1 MPPPPIIS
9 VHPDD
14 QLYTACAALVRT
26 HARRLPLI
34 DRDAQT
40 GKETI
45 VSVLTQYRVLKFLA
59 INVSAVRTAVNA
71 SETLTDR
78 HSPWQCRQE
87 CSKLTE
93 SIGTL
98 GIGTYLS
105 SFSPTG
111 EALDGASGSKDGQEG
126 GPAAT
131 PQPSR
136 RQRSRSFLP
145 HSRTG
150 ASTPTHSGLGSGGSS
165 AGNPTPTRPEEGLPL
180 EWDETLVP
188 GMSIPENGL
197 PSSSAYPASS
207 SAIDDAELGESSTP
221 QVHHLPSAHSG
232 SNASSAPPPDSP
244 QISDRFHPLA
254 TATLQ
259 TTVFDVV
266 HLFSDLGISAVPI
279 VDPETGQVINL
290 YEAVDVV
297 DLVRSNAYRD
307 LEITIED
314 ALARRGRDFPGVV
327 TCTPED
333 SLASIMAYIREK
345 RVHRFVI
352 VEGDEQS
359 PELGSEEE
367 QPAAD
372 TPPRPKKVPG
382 RLVGLLCLSDL
393 LK

>member
-1 MPPPPIIS
+1 M
-9 VHPDD
+9 
-14 QLYTACAALVRT
+14 
-26 HARRLPLI
+26 
-34 DRDAQT
+34 
-40 GKETI
+40 
-45 VSVLTQYRVLKFLA
+45 
-59 INVSAVRTAVNA
+59 
-71 SETLTDR
+71 
-78 HSPWQCRQE
+78 
-87 CSKLTE
+87 
-93 SIGTL
+93 
-98 GIGTYLS
+98 
-105 SFSPTG
+105 
-111 EALDGASGSKDGQEG
+111 
-126 GPAAT
+126 
-131 PQPSR
+131 
-136 RQRSRSFLP
+136 
-145 HSRTG
+145 
-150 ASTPTHSGLGSGGSS
+150 GSS
-165 AGNPTPTRPEEGLPL
+165 GAGNPLGSQFGSARPEEGLPSEL
-180 EWDETLVP
+180 DETLAP
-188 GMSIPENGL
+188 GMSILENGL

-207 SAIDDAELGESSTP
+207 SAVDDAELGESSTP
-221 QVHHLPSAHSG
+221 QVHHHLPSAHSG

-244 QISDRFHPLA
+244 QMSDRFHPLA

-367 QPAAD
+367 QPAAAD